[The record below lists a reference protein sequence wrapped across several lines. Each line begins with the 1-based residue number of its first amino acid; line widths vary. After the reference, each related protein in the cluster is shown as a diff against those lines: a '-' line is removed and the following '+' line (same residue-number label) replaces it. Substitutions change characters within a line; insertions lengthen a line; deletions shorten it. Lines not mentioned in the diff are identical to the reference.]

1 MSKIYESKIFDIRKK
16 KNREKNFS
24 FQRFLLNSMFFVL
37 SREGYG
43 VIPSEG
49 ESRNLPLPAD
59 LSTAARGDMKHDR
72 GIRSFDCAQGD
83 RLPLEVTKERSGRAS
98 V

>member
-1 MSKIYESKIFDIRKK
+1 MKAKFLTFEKK

-49 ESRNLPLPAD
+49 PE
-59 LSTAARGDMKHDR
+59 ARSR
-72 GIRSFDCAQGD
+72 GICLQLLNFFLRQA
-83 RLPLEVTKERSGRAS
+83 
-98 V
+98 

>member
-49 ESRNLPLPAD
+49 PE
-59 LSTAARGDMKHDR
+59 ARSR
-72 GIRSFDCAQGD
+72 GICLQLLNFFLRQA
-83 RLPLEVTKERSGRAS
+83 
-98 V
+98 